1 MSLIIQIDMF
11 TRLFTLTIMDKN
23 QQIIENKQFNNETEY
38 KIFLHEF
45 IEQSKEQINIT
56 LTSTSFS
63 FVEKYVDELVKL
75 KTHEYA
81 NKINKIEVV

>member
-38 KIFLHEF
+38 TIFLHEF
-45 IEQSKEQINIT
+45 IKQSKEQINIT
-56 LTSTSFS
+56 LSSTSFS
-63 FVEKYVDELVKL
+63 FVEKYVDEFIGL
-75 KTHEYA
+75 
-81 NKINKIEVV
+81 